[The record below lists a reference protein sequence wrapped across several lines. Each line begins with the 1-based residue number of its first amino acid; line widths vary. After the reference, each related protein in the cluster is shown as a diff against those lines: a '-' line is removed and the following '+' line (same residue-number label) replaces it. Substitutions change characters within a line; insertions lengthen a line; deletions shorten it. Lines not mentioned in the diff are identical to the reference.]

1 MINIGNN
8 KKIKN
13 PKSETTLMNPIIKM
27 LQELNVSEEKIK
39 ELFQALTE
47 NPLMAMAV
55 IGQLGIPSEKLQ
67 EIMGIVMTQPNL
79 IKEAVG
85 ELGLDFSKVEAAK
98 AKLKE
103 GS

>member
-1 MINIGNN
+1 
-8 KKIKN
+8 
-13 PKSETTLMNPIIKM
+13 MNPIIQM
-27 LQELNVSEEKIK
+27 LKEQNVSEEQIN

-79 IKEAVG
+79 IQEAVE

-103 GS
+103 GL

>member
-1 MINIGNN
+1 M
-8 KKIKN
+8 
-13 PKSETTLMNPIIKM
+13 LMNPIIKM
-27 LQELNVSEEKIK
+27 LKEQNVSEEKIN
-39 ELFQALTE
+39 ELFQTLTE

-55 IGQLGIPSEKLQ
+55 IQQLGIPSEKLQ

-79 IKEAVG
+79 IKEAVE